1 MRSIILAD
9 GTKVVAPE
17 KPQGPFLSRS
27 IFPERLPENDFWQY
41 IFSSDSRKTKLS
53 SEKDFKGTIKH
64 YLHDTSN

>member
-9 GTKVVAPE
+9 GRQVIAPE
-17 KPQGPFLSRS
+17 KPQGPLLSRS
-27 IFPERLPENDFWQY
+27 VFPERLPENQFWQY
-41 IFSSDSRKTKLS
+41 IYSEDSRKAELN